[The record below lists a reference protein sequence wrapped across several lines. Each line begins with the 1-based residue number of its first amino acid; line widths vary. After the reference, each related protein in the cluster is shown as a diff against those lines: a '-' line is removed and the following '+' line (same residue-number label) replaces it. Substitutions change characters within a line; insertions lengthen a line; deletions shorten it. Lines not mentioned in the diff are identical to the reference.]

1 MLEFRNGRVLWSWS
15 KEGDASND
23 AYRERSEWSFR
34 LPLVKD
40 GIEWGWLNFYH
51 SLNGEALLVDT
62 NYLSDLFRREFTEA
76 AARILSEHEVV
87 EVAPAMAM
95 QMAAKG

>member
-1 MLEFRNGRVLWSWS
+1 VLWSWS
-15 KEGDASND
+15 KDDLENDD

-40 GIEWGWLNFYH
+40 GVEWGWLNFYH
-51 SLNGEALLVDT
+51 RLDGQALLVDT
-62 NYLSDLFRREFTEA
+62 NYLSDLFRREFTAA
-76 AARILSEHEVV
+76 AARIFSDHEVADA
-87 EVAPAMAM
+87 APALAM